1 MRPELPGRGEGCYV
15 RRALHVTEPF
25 SLEATCAPVDWGG
38 GRWPNEDW
46 INGTLVWVGW
56 ENNRVVHRRVCVDE
70 RSGGLAVNGDAD
82 PEGDRPWAVAKLGIE
97 RSMPRPAD
105 PVIARIAGAFPGMR
119 PHASGSLFAGL
130 VDSIVGQSITVK
142 AAAVVSA
149 RIASHFHPG
158 IELDG
163 RIFWPFPRPVDIANA
178 DVSRLR
184 RAGLT
189 WKRAEALIAAAE
201 AVLDGRFTEP
211 LGESAGELR
220 AMLRGLPLV
229 GPWTAESAL
238 LWGIGEGD
246 AFPMGDVALLRA
258 ARRAYGEPEMSMKDM
273 ELRSR
278 AWDGHRAWASRLL
291 WIDLFGPARP
301 YAANRA

>member
-1 MRPELPGRGEGCYV
+1 VNRVVTIPG
-15 RRALHVTEPF
+15 PF
-25 SLEATCAPVDWGG
+25 SLEATCAPIDWAR

-46 INGTLVWVGW
+46 IDGALVWVGW
-56 ENNRVVHRRVCVDE
+56 EGDRVVHRQIRAGTLENILIVE
-70 RSGGLAVNGDAD
+70 GDAD
-82 PEGDRPWAVAKLGIE
+82 PAGDREWAARKLGID
-97 RSMPRPAD
+97 RSLPEPRD
-105 PVIARIAGAFPGMR
+105 PVIARIAREHPGLR

-130 VDSIVGQSITVK
+130 VDSIVGQSITVM

-158 IELDG
+158 VELG
-163 RIFWPFPRPVDIANA
+163 NRIFWPTPRPEDLANA
-178 DVSRLR
+178 DTSRLR

-189 WKRAEALIAAAE
+189 WKRAEALIEASRAAM
-201 AVLDGRFTEP
+201 DGRLPEP
-211 LGESAGELR
+211 TGESVDELR
-220 AMLRGLPLV
+220 ASLRRLPLV

-258 ARRAYGEPEMSMKDM
+258 ARRAFSEPEMTMKEM
-273 ELRSR
+273 EAHSI
-278 AWDGHRAWASRLL
+278 AWAGHRAWASRLL

-301 YAANRA
+301 YAGSDT

>member
-1 MRPELPGRGEGCYV
+1 VSRV
-15 RRALHVTEPF
+15 VTVSGPF
-25 SLEATCAPVDWGG
+25 SLEATCAPVDWGR

-46 INGTLVWVGW
+46 IDGALVWVGW
-56 ENNRVVHRRVCVDE
+56 EDGKVVHRRIRPGAPADALLVE
-70 RSGGLAVNGDAD
+70 GDAE
-82 PEGDRPWAVAKLGIE
+82 PAQDRAWAAARLGID
-97 RSMPRPAD
+97 RSMPRPTD
-105 PVIARIAGAFPGMR
+105 PVIERIARDFPGLR

-163 RIFWPFPRPVDIANA
+163 RIFWPIPRPEDLANA

-189 WKRAEALIAAAE
+189 WKRAEALIAAAD
-201 AVLDGRFTEP
+201 AALDGRFPEPAGEP
-211 LGESAGELR
+211 LEALR
-220 AMLRGLPLV
+220 ARLRALPLV

-238 LWGIGEGD
+238 LWGIGEDD

-258 ARRAYGEPEMSMKDM
+258 ARKAYAEPEMSMKEM
-273 ELRSR
+273 EVRSR
-278 AWDGHRAWASRLL
+278 AWAGHRAWASRLL
-291 WIDLFGPARP
+291 WIELFGPARP
-301 YAANRA
+301 YACNRT